1 MKHAPMSSRV
11 VRILLAFVVPALGVA
26 PRRARADGAFPDSL
40 GPLLPPDRPNEF
52 MLATNF
58 GVVLSGDAG
67 QTWTYSCERLAN
79 GSAAAQYQLGPAP
92 RNRLFALS
100 DVALLYS
107 DDGACTWS
115 KSQGLLAGKPAF
127 DYFPDPANAD
137 RVWAVRGPDAP
148 DAGTMVTYSVVES
161 IDGGATFTA
170 TRYTAAAGD
179 VITGV
184 EIARSDGNTAYLTLR
199 SGTSF
204 VPKMAVTTNGG
215 ASWTTRDLSTRFV
228 SSSLRIISID
238 PVNAGKIYLRV
249 SSTGASSVDSIAIS
263 LDGGANFVT
272 PNPLSVPDGVLT
284 SFVRLPSGTLLVGG
298 VKVIS
303 NVIYRSTN
311 GGTSFQ
317 ELPAPTVRGLGQR
330 DGHVYIATNND
341 PAADGYALGVS
352 NDEGSTWQ
360 PLMSYD
366 QIQAISSCAKTICQA
381 DCLMKANLGTW
392 EDAVCTADPS
402 PLPVDGGARDGA
414 VATDARTDTRG
425 AGGVS
430 GNQGAGGAPDG
441 DAAADAGVPQAAS
454 SGCHCR
460 AGGGGSGDGG
470 ATGMALTLA
479 LAALAARRRGRRVA
493 RASGAR

>member
-1 MKHAPMSSRV
+1 MKHAPTLSRV
-11 VRILLAFVVPALGVA
+11 VRILLAFVMPALAVA

-40 GPLLPPDRPNEF
+40 GPLLPPNRPNEF
-52 MLATNF
+52 ILATNF
-58 GVVLSGDAG
+58 GVVLSEDAG
-67 QTWTYSCERLAN
+67 QTWTYSCERMAN
-79 GSAAAQYQLGPAP
+79 GSGAAQYQLGPAP
-92 RNRLFALS
+92 RSRLFALS
-100 DVALLYS
+100 DIALLYS

-115 KSQGLLAGKPAF
+115 KAQGLLAGKPAF
-127 DYFPDPANAD
+127 DYFPDPVNAD

-148 DAGTMVTYSVVES
+148 DAGSNVTYSVVES

-170 TRYTAAAGD
+170 TRYTAAVGD

-184 EIARSDGNTAYLTLR
+184 EIARSDGNTAYVTVR
-199 SGTSF
+199 SGGSF

-215 ASWTTRDLSTRFV
+215 ASWTTRDLSTRFA

-238 PVNAGKIYLRV
+238 PANAGKIYLRV
-249 SSTGASSVDSIAIS
+249 STSGATSVDSIAVS
-263 LDGGANFVT
+263 LDGGATFVT

-360 PLMSYD
+360 PLMTYD

-381 DCLMKANLGTW
+381 DCVMKANLGTW
-392 EDAVCTADPS
+392 ADAVCTADPS
-402 PLPVDGGARDGA
+402 PLPIDGGARDGA
-414 VATDARTDTRG
+414 TATDARTDTHG

-430 GNQGAGGAPDG
+430 GNQGTGGAPHA
-441 DAAADAGVPQAAS
+441 DAAADPGTPRAAN
-454 SGCHCR
+454 SGCQCR
-460 AGGGGSGDGG
+460 AGGGDGDGS
-470 ATGMALTLA
+470 ATGVALMLA
-479 LAALAARRRGRRVA
+479 LAALAARRRERTIAHASVA
-493 RASGAR
+493 S